1 MLFLLSVLFQSV
13 VCSPEHSF
21 LPLVQLIPAGEFYLS
36 FCLFVLRYNLSGPP
50 FCAAFWMTS
59 SRLVIPPSVFTF
71 YTPVSRTVGLKSM
84 CQSIFNLF
92 TYLSPTMRLTPSLF
106 HINPSHPIWNHVW
119 LWQTF
124 KEEITPF
131 TTPSHALEHSV
142 IVTCVSQ
149 QYLMEPHSLLTLFM
163 SCQVDPLRDALPW
176 VPSLAP
182 QNPHWPLQ
190 KSRLDICWGFKNIS
204 LADSNETP
212 FSDFGFGPMV
222 SKSVIWSMN
231 IPF

>member
-71 YTPVSRTVGLKSM
+71 YTPVSRTVGLKSI

-92 TYLSPTMRLTPSLF
+92 TYLSPTMRLTPALF

-131 TTPSHALEHSV
+131 TTPSHALEHCHCHMR
-142 IVTCVSQ
+142 VTATSDGA
-149 QYLMEPHSLLTLFM
+149 TLP
-163 SCQVDPLRDALPW
+163 VDSFHELP
-176 VPSLAP
+176 
-182 QNPHWPLQ
+182 
-190 KSRLDICWGFKNIS
+190 G
-204 LADSNETP
+204 
-212 FSDFGFGPMV
+212 
-222 SKSVIWSMN
+222 
-231 IPF
+231 